1 MEAGTPEIANYPF
14 VSGAIG
20 RVENGFVIYEG
31 SGTSANEK
39 VLAHDA
45 KNLPGIYGH
54 GILPFS
60 NTYDVITASGMEGEK
75 NKIPIRSSGGNYT
88 CDIANAA
95 QLQIVSMAIN
105 SDAFSVYYDGGG
117 YDKYASCRKAK
128 YDEVGNV
135 AAPTAE
141 FMAATGKDDNVYW
154 YPYIYRYFSFDGTS
168 AENSNEGGAGG
179 FYRTLK
185 VMVPMAAERNGGA
198 S

>member
-60 NTYDVITASGMEGEK
+60 NTYDVITAPGMEGEK

-88 CDIANAA
+88 AILPMPRSFKLCLW
-95 QLQIVSMAIN
+95 QLIRML
-105 SDAFSVYYDGGG
+105 F
-117 YDKYASCRKAK
+117 
-128 YDEVGNV
+128 
-135 AAPTAE
+135 
-141 FMAATGKDDNVYW
+141 
-154 YPYIYRYFSFDGTS
+154 PYIMM
-168 AENSNEGGAGG
+168 AGI
-179 FYRTLK
+179 
-185 VMVPMAAERNGGA
+185 
-198 S
+198 